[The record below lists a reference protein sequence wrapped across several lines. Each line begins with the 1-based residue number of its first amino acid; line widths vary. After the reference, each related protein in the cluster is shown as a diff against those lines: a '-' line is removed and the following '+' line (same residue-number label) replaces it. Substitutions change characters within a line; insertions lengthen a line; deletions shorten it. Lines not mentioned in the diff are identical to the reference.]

1 MKTFFGLCSL
11 ISAALFGVS
20 VLYGLQGVPN
30 HMLWGLGASIFA
42 ASLHCLVFAIFTGSG
57 KDTRLLVEDL
67 SLNKEYV
74 KRTKA
79 FKKEVFPPALY
90 AIFFLLI
97 LTTLGGAA
105 SKAGAV
111 WVSWVHGLWS
121 TFTIF
126 YNLKTYWLEYR
137 AIGVNSEILKDLNF
151 KAGQVVKQHKSE
163 TTEFTPGSEPQK
175 VADLEWGTHV
185 YAFGR
190 FLGFLS
196 WNTWLVYLYFRFIM
210 GDLRTPIWPFVVMS
224 GVLWAGGWFLRT
236 RYQGFKPNHKA

>member
-1 MKTFFGLCSL
+1 MARFFGFCAVVSTV
-11 ISAALFGVS
+11 LFGLS
-20 VLYGLQGVPN
+20 VWFGLQGVPN
-30 HMLWGLGASIFA
+30 HMLWGLGAAIFA

-67 SLNKEYV
+67 SLNKDYV
-74 KRTKA
+74 MRTKA

-105 SKAGAV
+105 SNSSHR
-111 WVSWVHGLWS
+111 WVAWIHGLWAC
-121 TFTIF
+121 FTLY
-126 YNLKTYWLEYR
+126 YNLKTFRLEYR
-137 AIGVNSEILKDLNF
+137 AIGVNSSILKDLNAN
-151 KAGQVVKQHKSE
+151 AGEIVSQQAPE
-163 TTEFTPGSEPQK
+163 PTEFTPGDDPQK

-185 YAFGR
+185 YAFGK

-210 GDLRTPIWPFVVMS
+210 GNLKIALWPFLLIS
-224 GVLWAGGWFLRT
+224 AGLALGGFILRT
-236 RYQGFKPNHKA
+236 RYQDYRPKFH